1 MSDGPEVM
9 PKGQVLGFG
18 IYLIVLNLALLYILL
33 RIWPETT
40 TSPPPTAVTLG
51 GGFAFD
57 VPLEI
62 RYLLIVAVAG
72 ALGSYI
78 HLATSFADYVGNRQL
93 VWSWGW
99 WYALRPFIGMALA
112 LLVYFL
118 IRGGLVLPSG
128 NGNVAL
134 SPYGIAAIAG
144 MAGMFSKQA
153 TDKLKEVFENL
164 FRTQNPPERRDE
176 LRSPERSGTQERQP
190 ASRGQGTVPSSG
202 DRPASS

>member
-1 MSDGPEVM
+1 MSNGPDVM

-40 TSPPPTAVTLG
+40 ASAPASRVALG
-51 GGFAFD
+51 GGLEFE

-128 NGNVAL
+128 NGNVATL
-134 SPYGIAAIAG
+134 SPYGVAAIAG

-176 LRSPERSGTQERQP
+176 LKAPERSAIQTTQP
-190 ASRGQGTVPSSG
+190 AREARSVEAPTG
-202 DRPASS
+202 DARS